1 MQMTQFLRRALFL
14 ACLPWLINSPA
25 TLANAQEI
33 PQDKDA
39 ANCTAN
45 RAVKPDIRIAA
56 CTRVLKTP
64 GAYGDFGDAAT
75 FSNRASAYA
84 QKGDYKRALRDLNA
98 AVERIALLGDKIAD
112 DPVGR
117 MIAAG
122 IYGNRGVVN
131 LALHRQ
137 SEATADFSQA
147 LRIEPKI
154 LEYKESIRRS
164 GAD

>member
-1 MQMTQFLRRALFL
+1 MHQILPRVLL
-14 ACLPWLINSPA
+14 VVCLPLVILSSVSMA
-25 TLANAQEI
+25 DAQER
-33 PQDKDA
+33 DA

-45 RAVKPDIRIAA
+45 RAIKPEIRIAA

-75 FSNRASAYA
+75 YSNRASAYA
-84 QKGDYKRALRDLNA
+84 QKGDYQRALRDLDE
-98 AVERIALLGDKIAD
+98 AVGHIAKLGDKIAD

-131 LALHRQ
+131 LALHRP
-137 SEATADFSQA
+137 SEATADFNQA
-147 LRIEPKI
+147 LAIEPKI
-154 LEYKESIRRS
+154 LEYKESIRRLEGS
-164 GAD
+164 E